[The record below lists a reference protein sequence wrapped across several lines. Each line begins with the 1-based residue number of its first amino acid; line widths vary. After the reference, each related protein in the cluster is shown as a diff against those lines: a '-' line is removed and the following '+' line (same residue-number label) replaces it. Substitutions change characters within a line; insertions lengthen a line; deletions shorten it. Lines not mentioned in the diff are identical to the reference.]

1 MSPSSVQVLSPCPG
15 RVLAMADVPDP
26 VFAEE
31 MVGPGVAIE
40 PDPGRTT
47 VVSPIAGKVLKV
59 LPHAFVVLGDGV
71 GVLVHLGIN
80 TVRLEGEGFEVLA
93 TQGSEVAAGDPMI
106 TWDPSA
112 LPSSAAGQDVSPVV
126 PVVLMDAEKGSVTS
140 AAIGGSVAAGEL
152 LFATP

>member
-1 MSPSSVQVLSPCPG
+1 MTSPVPVLSPGPG
-15 RVLAMADVPDP
+15 RVVAMADVPDP

-40 PDPGRTT
+40 PDPGPTT

-106 TWDPSA
+106 TWDPAA
-112 LPSSAAGQDVSPVV
+112 LPATASGQDVSPVV
-126 PVVLMDAEKGSVTS
+126 PVVLMDAPKGSVTS
-140 AAIGGSVAAGEL
+140 DAIGGSVSTGDL
-152 LFATP
+152 LFTT